1 MKRQKITSNTKKN
14 LLLGVLLLGLFIG
27 YPLYP
32 TPDYPWPRPV
42 GKKLP
47 GQPPIDKPFP
57 SATVIYSDII
67 NVE

>member
-1 MKRQKITSNTKKN
+1 MKRQKITSYTKKN
-14 LLLGVLLLGLFIG
+14 LLLGGLLLGLFIG

-47 GQPPIDKPFP
+47 GQPSQPPVKPL
-57 SATVIYSDII
+57 STYTI
-67 NVE
+67 NIE

>member
-1 MKRQKITSNTKKN
+1 MKRQKITSYTKKN

-47 GQPPIDKPFP
+47 GQPSLPPTMP
-57 SATVIYSDII
+57 LSTYTI
-67 NVE
+67 NIE